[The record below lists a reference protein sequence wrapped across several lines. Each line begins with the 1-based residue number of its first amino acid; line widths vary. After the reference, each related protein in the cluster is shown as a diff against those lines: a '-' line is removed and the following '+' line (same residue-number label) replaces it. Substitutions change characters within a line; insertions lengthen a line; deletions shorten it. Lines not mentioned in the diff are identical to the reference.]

1 MAKKHI
7 RFLTKKLVEK
17 YGIVEEAMTKVSLS
31 LQDTLL
37 SPEQQV
43 KFSAKKTQVDETL
56 KLFSISL
63 SAAAQGKIDTLIT
76 KNKSELAG
84 FTVPLQQAIDNLS
97 APDFPEEFR
106 AQTENLIVLFNANI
120 RKLEAIR
127 GHLELIH
134 FYASIP
140 NRDKKSKKWL
150 KGIDLETLY
159 YTQNPF
165 SAVDTTLQEFISF
178 SEGLTAEIQ
187 LSSPE
192 DDLQE

>member
-17 YGIVEEAMTKVSLS
+17 YNIVEEAMTGVSLS
-31 LQDTLL
+31 LQDILL
-37 SPEQQV
+37 SPEQQTE
-43 KFSAKKTQVDETL
+43 FSVKKTQVDETL

-76 KNKSELAG
+76 KNKTELNG
-84 FTVPLQQAIDNLS
+84 FTIPLQQAIDNLS
-97 APDFPEEFR
+97 APDFPEEYR
-106 AQTENLIVLFNANI
+106 AQTEQLIVLFNANI

-127 GHLELIH
+127 SHLELIR

-140 NRDKKSKKWL
+140 NRDRKSRKWL
-150 KGIDLETLY
+150 NGKDLETLY
-159 YTQNPF
+159 YTLNPF
-165 SAVDTTLQEFISF
+165 SAVDTTLQEFLSF
-178 SEGLTAEIQ
+178 SEDIKAEVE

>member
-17 YGIVEEAMTKVSLS
+17 YNIVEEAMTGVSLS
-31 LQDTLL
+31 LQDILL
-37 SPEQQV
+37 SPEQQTE
-43 KFSAKKTQVDETL
+43 FSVKKTQVDETL

-63 SAAAQGKIDTLIT
+63 SAAAQGKIEALIT
-76 KNKSELAG
+76 KNKTELKG
-84 FTVPLQQAIDNLS
+84 FTIPLQQAIDDLS
-97 APDFPEEFR
+97 APDFPEEYR
-106 AQTENLIVLFNANI
+106 AQTEQLIVLFNANI

-127 GHLELIH
+127 THLELIR

-140 NRDKKSKKWL
+140 NRDKKARKWL
-150 KGIDLETLY
+150 KGKDLETLY

-165 SAVDTTLQEFISF
+165 SAVDTTLQEFVSF

>member
-17 YGIVEEAMTKVSLS
+17 YNIVEEAMTKVSLS

-43 KFSAKKTQVDETL
+43 EFSAKKTQVDETL

-63 SAAAQGKIDTLIT
+63 SAAAQGKIDALIT
-76 KNKSELAG
+76 KNKTELKG
-84 FTVPLQQAIDNLS
+84 FTIPLQQAVDNLS

-140 NRDKKSKKWL
+140 NRDRKSRKWFNG
-150 KGIDLETLY
+150 KNLETLY

-165 SAVDTTLQEFISF
+165 SAVDTALQEFVSF

>member
-7 RFLTKKLVEK
+7 RFLTKKLLEK
-17 YGIVEEAMTKVSLS
+17 YNIVEEAMTRISLS

-43 KFSAKKTQVDETL
+43 EFSAKKTQVDETL

-63 SAAAQGKIDTLIT
+63 SAAAQGKIDALIT
-76 KNKSELAG
+76 KNKTELQG
-84 FTVPLQQAIDNLS
+84 FALPLQQAIDNLS
-97 APDFPEEFR
+97 TPNFPEEYR
-106 AQTENLIVLFNANI
+106 AQTEQLIVLFNSNI

-127 GHLELIH
+127 THLELIR

-140 NRDKKSKKWL
+140 NRDKKARKWL
-150 KGIDLETLY
+150 KGKDLETLY

-165 SAVDTTLQEFISF
+165 SAVDATLQEFISF

>member
-17 YGIVEEAMTKVSLS
+17 YNIVEEAMTRVSLS

-43 KFSAKKTQVDETL
+43 EFSAKKTQVDETL

-63 SAAAQGKIDTLIT
+63 SAAARGKIDALIT
-76 KNKSELAG
+76 KNKTELEG
-84 FTVPLQQAIDNLS
+84 FTIPLQQAVDNLS

-140 NRDKKSKKWL
+140 NRDSKSRKWFN
-150 KGIDLETLY
+150 GRDLETLY

-165 SAVDTTLQEFISF
+165 SAVDTALQEFVSF

>member
-7 RFLTKKLVEK
+7 RFLTKKLLEK
-17 YGIVEEAMTKVSLS
+17 YNIVEETMTRISLS

-43 KFSAKKTQVDETL
+43 EFSAKKTQVDETL

-76 KNKSELAG
+76 KNKTELQG
-84 FTVPLQQAIDNLS
+84 FALPLTQAIDNLS
-97 APDFPEEFR
+97 TLNFSEEYR
-106 AQTENLIVLFNANI
+106 AQTEQLIVLFNSNI

-127 GHLELIH
+127 THLELIR

-140 NRDKKSKKWL
+140 NRDKKSRKWL
-150 KGIDLETLY
+150 KGKDLETLY
-159 YTQNPF
+159 YTQNLF
-165 SAVDTTLQEFISF
+165 SAVDATLQEFISF
-178 SEGLTAEIQ
+178 SEGLTAEVQ